1 MQSTSKSGAG
11 VFPKQSSEAPRHDLK
26 PKPFPWGQH
35 FWNIPP
41 AKRLCL
47 PAVEKEGDRVPYIIP
62 AGEFDIVIKKSENI
76 CVGSDSTFVN
86 QLSVI
91 CWAKRCLDKNHLFPD
106 SHKREWILRIK
117 RAACLALKTM
127 REQGEDPVLYF
138 PNKLPE
144 YERAFA
150 D

>member
-1 MQSTSKSGAG
+1 M
-11 VFPKQSSEAPRHDLK
+11 QSSEAPRRDLK
-26 PKPFPWGQH
+26 PKPFPWGPH
-35 FWNIPP
+35 FWNVPP
-41 AKRLCL
+41 AIHLSP
-47 PAVEKEGDRVPYIIP
+47 PAVEIQGDTVPYIIP
-62 AGEFDIVIKKSENI
+62 AGEFESVVIKSEHL
-76 CVGSDSTFVN
+76 CGGSDPTFAS

-91 CWAKRCLDKNHLFPD
+91 CWAKRCMDKNHLFPD

-117 RAACLALKTM
+117 RAARLALKTM
-127 REQGEDPVLYF
+127 RDAGEDPVLYF